1 MPEVKLT
8 AKVDMTEVDE
18 AIKKA
23 NRLVELLQEASTIA
37 DSLSGKFGLC
47 VELPQTYTNNLV
59 IKTTILP
66 MLNVVPD
73 ELLMT
78 TSTNARYPSFPFTG
92 ASP

>member
-47 VELPQTYTNNLV
+47 VELPQTYTKNLV
-59 IKTTILP
+59 IKNDHTP
-66 MLNVVPD
+66 NV
-73 ELLMT
+73 EC
-78 TSTNARYPSFPFTG
+78 G
-92 ASP
+92 AGRAFNDDINQC